1 MNIGKCVCFEEH
13 LRTAAS
19 EETLGCD
26 CLGLSF
32 CRVAFCNIKKIPVA
46 FKADQTNPYAL
57 F

>member
-26 CLGLSF
+26 CLGLS
-32 CRVAFCNIKKIPVA
+32 CRVAFCNITKIPAA
-46 FKADQTNPYAL
+46 FKAEQTNPYAL